1 MRKIETI
8 KKDIERAQARIAK
21 AEAALPRLATRR
33 DNAIAKLAKAGY
45 TYVGDGKDGSRCPGE
60 LWSTTYT
67 ATESIEG
74 IARRNKEI
82 KADKAALERL
92 NAELAQA
99 EDKVNSIPQALK
111 DYQVELE
118 RSLKADATMRR
129 EWAKAEIEE
138 RKENGEWVTREDYIN
153 AYHNYYRN
161 PERPEEARAALNKVY
176 EAQEEQRKLEAAAS
190 QSDESI
196 AKESRDGAAALI
208 QDLAARVAH
217 YVGEATDCS
226 GLHITTGT
234 HGYSVLNG
242 IVVGADGRRCEVK
255 SQGVAGYNII
265 RWHIRV
271 TVSPV
276 RS

>member
-8 KKDIERAQARIAK
+8 KKYIERAQARIAK

-45 TYVGDGKDGSRCPGE
+45 TYVGDGNDGSRCPWE

-74 IARRNKEI
+74 IERRNKEI

-99 EDKVNSIPQALK
+99 EDKINSIPQALK
-111 DYQVELE
+111 DYQVKLE
-118 RSLKADATMRR
+118 HSLITDGKMRR
-129 EWAKAEIEE
+129 DWAKAEIEE
-138 RKENGEWVTREDYIN
+138 RKENGEWVTSEDYHE
-153 AYHNYYRN
+153 ARSNYYRN
-161 PERPEEARAALNKVY
+161 PDDEAVRAALHRV
-176 EAQEEQRKLEAAAS
+176 EDARSEQDKLTAAS
-190 QSDESI
+190 RQSDESI
-196 AKESRDGAAALI
+196 AKESKDIAAALV